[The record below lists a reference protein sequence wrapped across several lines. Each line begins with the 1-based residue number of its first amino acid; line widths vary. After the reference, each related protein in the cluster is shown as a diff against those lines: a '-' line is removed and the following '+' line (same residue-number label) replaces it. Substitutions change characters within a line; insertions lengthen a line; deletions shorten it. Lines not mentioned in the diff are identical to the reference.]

1 MGLDQKGTPVFCVK
15 PGKSGQWNVL
25 EEGFEKP
32 LATFDGRED
41 AMKYAQD
48 IADTKEGSRVK
59 SFAADGSEERD
70 AGSESR
76 ASAPATGRGAGGG
89 DL

>member
-15 PGKSGQWNVL
+15 PGQAGQWNVL

-32 LATFDGRED
+32 LATFQGRED

-48 IADTKEGSRVK
+48 IADTKEGSQVK
-59 SFAADGSEERD
+59 AYDEDGNEQRGTQSKSKR
-70 AGSESR
+70 AG
-76 ASAPATGRGAGGG
+76 ASGRGAGGG